1 MKLERL
7 KEWREARGLTQKE
20 LSREAHVAEK
30 TVARI
35 ELGDSVRPN
44 TARKVADALGVSVA
58 DLLERPPVPLSEPS
72 ATGQPRPGSTAEG
85 HQHIYR
91 TWEDIEASLSPD
103 QVVEIAK
110 GMEDGRISV
119 REDQARRVQELLQEA
134 SSEQNQ

>member
-44 TARKVADALGVSVA
+44 TARKIADALGVSVA
-58 DLLERPPVPLSEPS
+58 DLLERPPVPLAEAGSMAEPHLTWRS
-72 ATGQPRPGSTAEG
+72 
-85 HQHIYR
+85 
-91 TWEDIEASLSPD
+91 TWEQFKNLTPEE
-103 QVVEIAK
+103 QEEFFQNVEKGRATFGREVLQDLAK
-110 GMEDGRISV
+110 GAISV
-119 REDQARRVQELLQEA
+119 DQAAERLHITR
-134 SSEQNQ
+134 